1 MTRAHL
7 PLTKIEFDRKWT
19 IAIKWGIIRFELA
32 VKSIMW
38 GLGDFVTRCAP
49 HEVLR
54 RKAFR
59 ELLYAGF

>member
-1 MTRAHL
+1 M
-7 PLTKIEFDRKWT
+7 TKIEFDRKWI
-19 IAIKWGIIRFELA
+19 IAIKWGIIRFGLA